1 VDRGTTLPAMRTPRR
16 TRLGFAVI
24 AAIATLAAIL
34 SSPALAAAPPV
45 GELPGGPTSMIHTQ
59 PGELIAV
66 ALPHRAGGKVWRV
79 AGRFDGS
86 KLRQVSEADVGSS
99 VVLVFKALEV
109 GNATISFGL
118 TRGERPKAYE
128 SRQYVVMI
136 MPH

>member
-1 VDRGTTLPAMRTPRR
+1 MRTLSR
-16 TRLGFAVI
+16 TRVGLAVI
-24 AAIATLAAIL
+24 AAIATLAAG
-34 SSPALAAAPPV
+34 SALASSPPV
-45 GELPGGPTSMIHTQ
+45 GALPTGPTSMIHTQ
-59 PGELIAV
+59 PGQLIAV

-109 GNATISFGL
+109 GNATVNFGL

-136 MPH
+136 MPE